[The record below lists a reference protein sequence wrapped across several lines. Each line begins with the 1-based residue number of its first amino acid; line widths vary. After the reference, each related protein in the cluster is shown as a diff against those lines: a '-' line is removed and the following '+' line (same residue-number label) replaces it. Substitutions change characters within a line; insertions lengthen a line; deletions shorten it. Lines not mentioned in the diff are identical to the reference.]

1 METCIKKMIW
11 KPVFKIIIPR
21 IPEFVAFEDFQ
32 IREEDTNGFVFTR
45 SEFTMGAWSNIQAI
59 LFTTKF

>member
-1 METCIKKMIW
+1 MIW

-21 IPEFVAFEDFQ
+21 IPEFVTFEDFQ